1 MKHSKIGLIFQIT
14 FLLIISN
21 QIYGAAGP
29 SSSKPQEL
37 YINNQSGY
45 AIKIVTPD
53 LGRISNKEIRKVT
66 TIPPKIKYQTAGEI
80 LGKISRTHEVNLEQ
94 KIQNMRFDQNDAL
107 QLTIKTSW
115 MGTLVDNLEVVDR
128 EFMRA
133 SLGLIPASGNPWE
146 VFPQLKHWCGSK
158 NIIEYAKKLD
168 PKTLARYVINLEK
181 EYTKEQLDKKYRE
194 LNLLWH
200 PDKHPDSREFA
211 TQVTQIINT
220 AREILNTGQGNFD
233 NLF

>member
-14 FLLIISN
+14 FLLILSN

-37 YINNQSGY
+37 YIINESGY
-45 AIKIVTPD
+45 PIKIVTPN
-53 LGRISNKEIRKVT
+53 LGRISDKEIKKVT
-66 TIPPKIKYQTAGEI
+66 TIPPKIQYHTAGDYSS
-80 LGKISRTHEVNLEQ
+80 KASRTHEVNLEQ

-115 MGTLVDNLEVVDR
+115 MGTLVDNLEVIDR

-133 SLGLIPASGNPWE
+133 SLGLIPASGNPWD
-146 VFPQLKHWCGSK
+146 VFPHLTYQCGSK
-158 NIIEYAKKLD
+158 NIIEYAQNLD
-168 PKTLARYVINLEK
+168 PKTLARYVINLE
-181 EYTKEQLDKKYRE
+181 EGYTKEQLDKKYRE

-200 PDKHPDSREFA
+200 PDKNPDSREFA

-220 AREILNTGQGNFD
+220 AKEILDTGQGNFN